1 MSNYLICWE
10 ENNIK
15 QWDMVKEDGH
25 QSFLMNLLLTEKVNQ
40 SSIFVIPTTGISGI
54 WLDPGNHKSNR
65 VDFWNFFEDYG
76 LTYTKPVPK
85 KGTEAPLREI
95 QERHSDNTKYGFV
108 SPEGKYFHCGYQ
120 GHSALADRICFGMV
134 ETNNAEHYLET
145 HGWCKIYKPL
155 SYNTYSVY
163 MGGKSILTE
172 AQVKTLFELGLENAK
187 DLKDMIQKD

>member
-15 QWDMVKEDGH
+15 QWDMVKEDDH
-25 QSFLMNLLLTEKVNQ
+25 QSFLMNLLLNEKVNQ

-54 WLDPGNHKSNR
+54 WLDSSSHKSNR

-85 KGTEAPLREI
+85 KEAEAPLREI

-120 GHSALADRICFGMV
+120 GHAALADRICFGMV

-163 MGGKSILTE
+163 MDGKSTLTE
-172 AQVKTLFELGLENAK
+172 AQLKTLFELGLENAK